1 MKRTPQEIEASA
13 RLIGRRGMILGG
25 AQALFIGGLA
35 WRMRQMQVEE
45 AEEYRLLAEEN
56 RVNIRLLPPARG
68 VIFDRNGVAIAENSQ
83 NYRIVIVREDA
94 GDVDEVVSNLRRIIP
109 LDEDDLARALR
120 ELDRRSPFVP
130 VTLADRLTW
139 EEFARVAANEPA
151 LPGITREVGLSRQY
165 PMAEDFAHIVGYVGP
180 VSDYDLSKIEDPDP
194 LLQIPKFQIG
204 KVGVE
209 TKLEDNLRGKAGTRR
224 IEINAAGRVM
234 RELNRD
240 PGTAGTDLQL
250 TTDWRL
256 QNYAQARLAGESAA
270 AVVMDVETGDLLAMA
285 SAPSFDPNK
294 FVRGI
299 STADYREL
307 TENTYR
313 PLANKTVQGLYPPGS
328 TFKMMTGLAA
338 LKAGVIGPEETVY
351 CPGHMQLGNR
361 RFHCWKRGGH
371 GHTNFDKAIV
381 QSCDVYFYEAAKRL
395 GIDPLADL
403 CREFGLGQRF
413 DLPMSAVAEGIVPS
427 TKWKAQVR
435 GETWRPGDTLNAS
448 IGQGYVLASPLQLA
462 VMTSRIA
469 TGRKVMPR
477 LIKSVD
483 GIETPIE
490 DQGRIDVAT
499 SIIEATRRAMY
510 RVSNSERGTARRSRI
525 VEEEL
530 LMAGKTGTSQVR
542 NITAA
547 ERAAGVFRNEDLP
560 WERRDH
566 GLFVCYAPFDK
577 PKYAVSVVVE
587 HGGGGS
593 SAAAPPARDIL
604 LFALY
609 GGMPPLD
616 AYPSDQRERIRTLQE
631 ATVLRAPPDPGP
643 SRSRA

>member
-1 MKRTPQEIEASA
+1 MKRTIKEVDESA
-13 RLIGRRGMILGG
+13 RLVTRRGMVFGG
-25 AQALFIGGLA
+25 VQLVFMGGLA
-35 WRMRQMQVEE
+35 LRMRQIQVEE
-45 AEEYRLLAEEN
+45 ADEYRLLAEEN

-68 VIFDRNGVAIAENSQ
+68 VIYDRNGIPIADNAQ

-94 GDVDEVVSNLRRIIP
+94 GDVDEIVRRLRSLIP
-109 LDEDDLARALR
+109 LDENDLARALR
-120 ELDRRSPFVP
+120 EMDRRSPFVP
-130 VTLADRLTW
+130 VTLADRLDW
-139 EEFARVAANEPA
+139 SDFARVAANAPA
-151 LPGITREVGLSRQY
+151 LPGITPEVGLSRHY

-180 VSDYDLSKIEDPDP
+180 VSDYDLSKIDDPDP

-209 TKLEDNLRGKAGTRR
+209 TKLEDRLRGKAGTRR

-234 RELNRD
+234 RELGRD
-240 PGTAGTDLQL
+240 PGTAGVDLQL

-256 QNYAQARLAGESAA
+256 QNFAQARLAGESAA
-270 AVVMDVETGDLLAMA
+270 AVVIDCESGDLLAMA
-285 SAPSFDPNK
+285 SAPAFDPNK

-299 STADYREL
+299 STNDYGVL
-307 TENTYR
+307 TEDIYR
-313 PLANKTVQGLYPPGS
+313 PLANKTVQGTYPPGS
-328 TFKMMTGLAA
+328 TFKMMTGIAA
-338 LKAGVIGPEETVY
+338 LQAGAIGRNETVW
-351 CPGHMQLGNR
+351 CPGFMNFGRR

-371 GHTNFDKAIV
+371 GWTDFDKAIV
-381 QSCDVYFYEAAKRL
+381 ESCDVYFYEAAKRV
-395 GIDPLADL
+395 GIDAIAET
-403 CREFGLGQRF
+403 CREFGLGERF

-448 IGQGYVLASPLQLA
+448 IGQGYVLSSPLQLA
-462 VMTSRIA
+462 VMTARLA

-477 LIKSVD
+477 LVKSVD
-483 GIETPIE
+483 GVETTIAEPE
-490 DQGRIDVAT
+490 PVGVPGSVLRAT
-499 SIIEATRRAMY
+499 QNGMY
-510 RVSNSERGTARRSRI
+510 RVANSSRGTARRSRI
-525 VEEEL
+525 VTETME
-530 LMAGKTGTSQVR
+530 MAGKTGTSQVR

-547 ERAAGVFRNEDLP
+547 ERAQGVFKNEDLP

-566 GLFVCYAPFDK
+566 GLFVCYAPFDR

-604 LFALY
+604 LFALHN
-609 GGMPPLD
+609 GMPPVE
-616 AYPSDQRERIRTLQE
+616 AYPADQRERIKVMQE
-631 ATVLRAPPDPGP
+631 ELDLRPPPKPGP